1 MLQIITGFGFFS
13 GMSYPFRLLGL
24 FVSNPSL
31 LSYIIV
37 PILVNIVVGIFLYIG
52 LFFFGWEITELLT
65 DSLLN
70 RLDLLLADLPSWL
83 NGLDYLVIFLAWLIR
98 IILSVLLLILTG
110 FILVQ
115 FGVLLAAPWYG
126 SLSEKIEKI
135 KTDNI
140 EIIEVG
146 IVRDIWRAIL
156 FELKK
161 IVLML
166 SCGILIFFLSFLPV
180 IGAIISTV
188 GGLTVTGNLI
198 CLDFFDAALERRR
211 LKFRKKVALVWKTFP
226 ASAGFA
232 AICLLLSSV
241 PFINLITIPFCV
253 GSGTLFVC
261 DRILPCPP

>member
-1 MLQIITGFGFFS
+1 MLPIITGFGFFS

-24 FVSNPSL
+24 FISNPGL

-37 PILVNIVVGIFLYIG
+37 PILVNIFVGIFLYIG
-52 LFFFGWEITELLT
+52 LFLFGWEITDMFT
-65 DSLLN
+65 DSILN
-70 RLDLLLADLPSWL
+70 RLDLLLVDLPSWL
-83 NGLDYLVIFLAWLIR
+83 NGLDYMVIFLGWLIR
-98 IILSVLLLILTG
+98 ISLSLLLLILTG
-110 FILVQ
+110 LILVQ

-135 KTDNI
+135 KTDNVQ
-140 EIIEVG
+140 IIEVG
-146 IVRDIWRAIL
+146 IIRDIWRAIL

-166 SCGILIFFLSFLPV
+166 ACGVLIFFLSFLPV

-211 LKFRKKVALVWKTFP
+211 LNFRNKVALVWQTFP

-232 AICLLLSSV
+232 AICLLLISV

-261 DRILPCPP
+261 DRILLKL

>member
-1 MLQIITGFGFFS
+1 M
-13 GMSYPFRLLGL
+13 
-24 FVSNPSL
+24 
-31 LSYIIV
+31 
-37 PILVNIVVGIFLYIG
+37 
-52 LFFFGWEITELLT
+52 
-65 DSLLN
+65 
-70 RLDLLLADLPSWL
+70 
-83 NGLDYLVIFLAWLIR
+83 
-98 IILSVLLLILTG
+98 SVLLLILTG

-146 IVRDIWRAIL
+146 ILRDIWRAIL

-211 LKFRKKVALVWKTFP
+211 LKLRKKVALVWKTFP

-232 AICLLLSSV
+232 AICLLLISV